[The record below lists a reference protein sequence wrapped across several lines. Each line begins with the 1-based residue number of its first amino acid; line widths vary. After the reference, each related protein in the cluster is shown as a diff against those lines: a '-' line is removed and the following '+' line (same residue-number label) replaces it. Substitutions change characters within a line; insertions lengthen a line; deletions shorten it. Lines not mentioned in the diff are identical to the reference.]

1 MKVIRACA
9 TEPSVDV
16 GEPHYS
22 AAMSSPDAERAWQPG
37 RPVSVLAMLRQ
48 QRRGGGDPTHRLDVA
63 GRHWRASR
71 TPDGPVTLEIAS
83 QDAAGI
89 VRARAWGPGSAW
101 ALDQLPAL
109 LGDLDDWSGFEARHP
124 VLAEVR
130 RHHPHLRLGR
140 TGRVL
145 EALVP
150 AIIEQKVTGQEAFA
164 GFRALVRR
172 HGEPAP
178 GPGHAVGLML
188 PPDAATL
195 RAVPSWEWLR
205 LHIDPARS
213 RAVVTAARRAEAL
226 ERITGVAGSEAE
238 RRLRSLPGIGVWT
251 SAEVRQRAFGDPD
264 AVSFGD
270 YHVAKDVGWALEG
283 EPFDDAQLAAYL
295 EPWRGHRGRVPFLVA
310 AGRLHRP
317 RRGPRMSP
325 REHLRTR
332 DLFA

>member
-1 MKVIRACA
+1 M
-9 TEPSVDV
+9 DV
-16 GEPHYS
+16 
-22 AAMSSPDAERAWQPG
+22 PDAERVWRPG
-37 RPVSVLAMLRQ
+37 RPVPVAAILRQ
-48 QRRGGGDPTHRLDVA
+48 QRRGGGDPTHRLDVG

-71 TPDGPVTLEIAS
+71 TPAGPVTLAVS
-83 QDAAGI
+83 TQDGAGDI
-89 VRARAWGPGSAW
+89 HAQAWGPGAPW

-109 LGDLDDWSGFEARHP
+109 LGDLDDWSGFEPRHR
-124 VLAEVR
+124 VLAEAR
-130 RHHPHLRLGR
+130 RLHPHLRLGR
-140 TGRVL
+140 TERVL

-178 GPGHAVGLML
+178 GPAAAVRLML

-195 RAVPSWEWLR
+195 ARIPSWEWLR

-213 RAVVTAARRAEAL
+213 RAVVTAARHADAL
-226 ERITGVAGSEAE
+226 ERIVGVTGSESD

-251 SAEVRQRAFGDPD
+251 SAEVRQRALGDPD

-283 EPFDDAQLAAYL
+283 EPFDDARLASYL
-295 EPWRGHRGRVPFLVA
+295 EPWRGQRGRVPFLVA
-310 AGRLHRP
+310 AAGLHRP

-325 REHLRTR
+325 RDHLRTR
-332 DLFA
+332 DQIA